1 MLRPFQSNMDTYSP
15 KAKEITRAWH
25 EFDLKDK
32 VLGRVAGEIAHFLM
46 GKGKPYFAYHL
57 DCGDFVVVKN
67 AKLVKVTGKKSD
79 QKKYY
84 SHSGYPQ
91 GFKTETYE
99 KLMATKPTNIIYEA
113 VKGMLPQNKLRAS
126 MLKRLYIY
134 PSEEHPYKEKFK

>member
-1 MLRPFQSNMDTYSP
+1 MKTHSP
-15 KAKEITRAWH
+15 KAKEIERHWH
-25 EFDLKDK
+25 EIDVKGK
-32 VLGRVAGEIAHFLM
+32 VLGRVATEIAHHLM
-46 GKGKPYFAYHL
+46 GKSKPYFTYHL

-67 AKLVKVTGKKSD
+67 AKLVKTTGKKAL

-91 GFKTETYE
+91 GFKVVSFER
-99 KLMATKPTNIIYEA
+99 MSINKPENIILEA

-134 PSEEHPYKEKFK
+134 PEENHPYKDKFK

>member
-1 MLRPFQSNMDTYSP
+1 MKTYSP
-15 KAKEITRAWH
+15 KAKEIKRDWH
-25 EFDLKDK
+25 EIDLKDK
-32 VLGRVAGEIAHFLM
+32 ILGRVSVEIAHLLM
-46 GKGKPYFAYHL
+46 GKNKPYFAYHL

-67 AKLVKVTGKKSD
+67 AKLVKTTGKKAL

-91 GFKTETYE
+91 GFKEVSFERMSE
-99 KLMATKPTNIIYEA
+99 KKPENIIYEA

-134 PSEEHPYKEKFK
+134 PDENHPYKENFK